1 MESNFYLKA
10 YIHILDL
17 NLVIADLADDD
28 STKKLVQFD
37 KIIVVSN
44 STGLTD
50 LTGLTGNSY

>member
-28 STKKLVQFD
+28 STKKLV
-37 KIIVVSN
+37 
-44 STGLTD
+44 
-50 LTGLTGNSY
+50 